1 MTRTTFPE
9 SHPQGKNKDEC
20 DSVPHGEGT
29 NESLVFVVG
38 ILVNCAREV
47 RVNYS
52 KGAFVGMTRN
62 ASESRIGK
70 RLGLAGISA
79 GAILLLSGC
88 TANEAFFFDMPE
100 PASAEAPIINN
111 LWQGSWIAAW
121 AVGAFTAGLMLWAIF
136 AYRRRRIN
144 EVPEQTKY
152 NIPLELL
159 YTVVPLIMVLGLFW
173 FTARDQTEILTMEN
187 DQSQTV
193 NVVGFRWS
201 WAFNYLDEDV
211 YSIGMPADS
220 QMISEDPEIAEAQMP
235 VLVLPVDE
243 KVRFELTSPDVI
255 HSFWVPQFLFKMDVI
270 PGKTNAFELTPNKI
284 GTFVGK
290 CAELCGT
297 YHSQMLFNVKV
308 VERAEFNEY
317 VAGLRAAGQTGTIQ
331 TGQSNSDG
339 QRPGERRI

>member
-1 MTRTTFPE
+1 M
-9 SHPQGKNKDEC
+9 
-20 DSVPHGEGT
+20 
-29 NESLVFVVG
+29 
-38 ILVNCAREV
+38 VNFTGGREM
-47 RVNYS
+47 YA

-62 ASESRIGK
+62 SGSNRMRK
-70 RLGLAGISA
+70 LLGLASVAVA
-79 GAILLLSGC
+79 GALLLSGC

-100 PASAEAPIINN
+100 PATAGAPLIQN
-111 LWQGSWIAAW
+111 LWNGSWIAAW
-121 AVGAFTAGLMLWAIF
+121 SVGAFTAGLILWSIF

-152 NIPLELL
+152 NIPLEML
-159 YTVVPLIMVLGLFW
+159 YTIVPLVMVLGLFW
-173 FTARDQTEILTMEN
+173 FTARDQSEILTLEN

-193 NVVGFRWS
+193 NVVGFRWA

-211 YSIGMPADS
+211 YSIGLPADS
-220 QMISEDPEIAEAQMP
+220 LMISEDPAIADTQIST
-235 VLVLPVDE
+235 LVLPVDE

-270 PGKTNAFELTPNKI
+270 PGKTNAFELTPDKI

-297 YHSQMLFNVKV
+297 YHSQMLFSVKV

-317 VAGLRAAGQTGTIQ
+317 VAGLRAAGQTGSMQ
-331 TGQSNSDG
+331 TGQSSNDG
-339 QRPGERRI
+339 QRPEERRI

>member
-1 MTRTTFPE
+1 MGNAKGTF
-9 SHPQGKNKDEC
+9 
-20 DSVPHGEGT
+20 V
-29 NESLVFVVG
+29 
-38 ILVNCAREV
+38 A
-47 RVNYS
+47 
-52 KGAFVGMTRN
+52 MTRN
-62 ASESRIGK
+62 SSESRLGI
-70 RLGLAGISA
+70 RLGLAGIA
-79 GAILLLSGC
+79 VVGMLLLSGC

-100 PASAEAPIINN
+100 PATKEAPIIQS
-111 LWQGSWIAAW
+111 LWNGSWIAAW
-121 AVGAFTAGLMLWAIF
+121 GVGIFTAGLMIWSIV

-152 NIPLELL
+152 NIPIEVL
-159 YTVVPLIMVLGLFW
+159 YTLVPLVMVAGLFW
-173 FTARDQTEILTMEN
+173 FTARDQSEILTMDN

-211 YSIGMPADS
+211 YSIGTPVDS
-220 QMISEDPEIAEAQMP
+220 QMISEDPAIAADQIP
-235 VLVLPVDE
+235 TLVLPVDE

-255 HSFWVPQFLFKMDVI
+255 HSFWVPSFLFKMDVI
-270 PGKTNAFELTPNKI
+270 PGKTNAFELTPDKI
-284 GTFVGK
+284 GTFSGK

-317 VAGLRAAGQTGTIQ
+317 VAGLRAAGQTGSMQ

-339 QRPGERRI
+339 QKPGERRI

>member
-1 MTRTTFPE
+1 M
-9 SHPQGKNKDEC
+9 
-20 DSVPHGEGT
+20 
-29 NESLVFVVG
+29 
-38 ILVNCAREV
+38 VNFTDVREM
-47 RVNYS
+47 YA

-62 ASESRIGK
+62 SGCNRMRK
-70 RLGLAGISA
+70 LLGLASVAVA
-79 GAILLLSGC
+79 GALVLSGC

-100 PASAEAPIINN
+100 PATAEAPIIQN
-111 LWQGSWIAAW
+111 LWNGSWIAAW
-121 AVGAFTAGLMLWAIF
+121 SVGAFTAGLILWSIF

-152 NIPLELL
+152 NIPLEML
-159 YTVVPLIMVLGLFW
+159 YTIVPLVMVLGLFW
-173 FTARDQTEILTMEN
+173 FTARDQSEILTLEN

-193 NVVGFRWS
+193 NVVGFRWA

-211 YSIGMPADS
+211 YSIGLPADS
-220 QMISEDPEIAEAQMP
+220 LMISEDPAIADTQIST
-235 VLVLPVDE
+235 LVLPVDE

-270 PGKTNAFELTPNKI
+270 PGKTNVFELTPDKI

-297 YHSQMLFNVKV
+297 YHSQMLFSVKV

-317 VAGLRAAGQTGTIQ
+317 VAGLRAAGQTGSMQ
-331 TGQSNSDG
+331 TGQSSNDG
-339 QRPGERRI
+339 QRPEERRI